1 MGNNDAAIADCTAAL
16 AKNPDSAK
24 SLKIRGKAY
33 VATENWEAANTDFA
47 KAMRCD
53 PDPATQTLMK
63 EVQEKAVEI
72 KKEKLAAK
80 RAAAAA
86 EEEERKAMRERVKRE
101 REEARARQE
110 AEAAAGGGMGG
121 GMGGMGG
128 MGGGMGGGGGNP
140 MAGMMDPEIQEL
152 MMKPN
157 VKAVLEKLQTDTSLL
172 SVRPP
177 SRALLRSSIYACL
190 PD

>member
-47 KAMRCD
+47 
-53 PDPATQTLMK
+53 
-63 EVQEKAVEI
+63 
-72 KKEKLAAK
+72 
-80 RAAAAA
+80 
-86 EEEERKAMRERVKRE
+86 KAMRERVKRE

-177 SRALLRSSIYACL
+177 SRAPLRSSIYACL